1 MNTCVECIP
10 CFIRQ
15 TLDVFALTE
24 ADDPTR
30 RRVLRAV
37 LREMA
42 EADFD
47 ESPPAL
53 ARRVHRVIRE
63 GIGCDDPYRQI
74 KAECNELALK
84 LYDDLR
90 QHVLESDDPLAAACR
105 LAIVGNVIDYGV
117 QSHSPLEGIR
127 EVIHEAMDTPIDPS
141 AVARLRREAGSA
153 ERILYLAD
161 NAGEIVL
168 DRLLLEQLPAEKVTL
183 AVRGGPILNDALLED
198 ARSVGITEMV
208 RVMDNGDNAPG
219 TLLEHCSRELRD
231 EFRRADLV
239 IAKGQG
245 NFESL
250 CGVRDKNS
258 LLFLFRLKCHVV
270 CDALARQQG
279 QPMIVWRDDLPADGI
294 QAAGASPTVA

>member
-1 MNTCVECIP
+1 VECIP

-15 TLDVFALTE
+15 TLDVLALTD
-24 ADDPTR
+24 ADEPTR
-30 RRVLRAV
+30 RTVLRAV

-42 EADFD
+42 EAEFD

-63 GIGCDDPYRQI
+63 SIGCEDPYRAI
-74 KAECNELALK
+74 KAECNELALT

-90 QHVLESDDPLAAACR
+90 EAVLESDDPLAAACR

-127 EVIHEAMDTPIDPS
+127 EVIHEAMDTPIDPA
-141 AVARLRREAGSA
+141 AVGRLRREAVSA

-168 DRLLLEQLPAEKVTL
+168 DRLLLEQLPTAKVTL
-183 AVRGGPILNDALLED
+183 VVRGGPILNDALLED
-198 ARSVGITEMV
+198 ARSVGVAEMV
-208 RVMDNGDNAPG
+208 RVMDNADDAPG
-219 TLLEHCSRELRD
+219 TLLEHCSQELRD
-231 EFRRADLV
+231 EFQRADLV

-250 CGVRDKNS
+250 CGVRGKDS
-258 LLFLFRLKCHVV
+258 LLFLFRLKCPVV
-270 CDALARQQG
+270 CDALAAQQG
-279 QPMIVWRDDLPADGI
+279 QPMIVWRDDLPADGL
-294 QAAGASPTVA
+294 QTGRSKPTVA

>member
-1 MNTCVECIP
+1 MNTSVECIP

-15 TLDVFALTE
+15 TLDVLALTD
-24 ADDPTR
+24 ADEPTQ
-30 RRVLRAV
+30 RRVVRAV
-37 LREMA
+37 LGVMV

-63 GIGCDDPYRQI
+63 SIGCEDPYRQI
-74 KAECNELALK
+74 KAECNELALT

-90 QHVLESDDPLAAACR
+90 QHVLDSADSLAAACR

-127 EVIHEAMDTPIDPS
+127 EVIHEAMDTPIDPA
-141 AVARLRREAGSA
+141 AVGRLRREAGSA

-168 DRLLLEQLPAEKVTL
+168 DRLLLEQLPTEKVTL
-183 AVRGGPILNDALLED
+183 VVRGGPILNDALWED

-208 RVMDNGDNAPG
+208 RVMDNADDAPG
-219 TLLEHCSRELRD
+219 TLLEHCSQELRD
-231 EFRRADLV
+231 EFQRADLV

-250 CGVRDKNS
+250 CGVRDKDS
-258 LLFLFRLKCHVV
+258 LLFLFRLKCPVV
-270 CDALARQQG
+270 CDALGAEQG
-279 QPMIVWRDDLPADGI
+279 QPMIVWRDDLPADGLET
-294 QAAGASPTVA
+294 GPSKPTVT

>member
-1 MNTCVECIP
+1 VNTCVECIP

-15 TLDVFALTE
+15 TLDVLALTD
-24 ADDPTR
+24 ADEPTR
-30 RRVLRAV
+30 RTVLRAV

-42 EADFD
+42 EAEFD

-63 GIGCDDPYRQI
+63 SIGCEDPYRAI
-74 KAECNELALK
+74 KAECNELALT

-90 QHVLESDDPLAAACR
+90 EAVLESDDPLAAACR

-127 EVIHEAMDTPIDPS
+127 EVIHEAMDTPIDPA
-141 AVARLRREAGSA
+141 AVGRLRREAVSA

-168 DRLLLEQLPAEKVTL
+168 DRLLLEQLPTAKVTL
-183 AVRGGPILNDALLED
+183 VVRGGPILNDALLED
-198 ARSVGITEMV
+198 ARSVGVAEMV
-208 RVMDNGDNAPG
+208 RVMDNADDAPG
-219 TLLEHCSRELRD
+219 TLLEHCSQELRD
-231 EFRRADLV
+231 EFQRADLV

-250 CGVRDKNS
+250 CGVRGKDS
-258 LLFLFRLKCHVV
+258 LLFLFRLKCPVV
-270 CDALARQQG
+270 CDALAAQQG
-279 QPMIVWRDDLPADGI
+279 QPMIVWRDDLPADGL
-294 QAAGASPTVA
+294 QTGRSKPTVA

>member
-1 MNTCVECIP
+1 MNTCMECIP

-15 TLDVFALTE
+15 TLDVLDLTD
-24 ADDPTR
+24 ADEPTR
-30 RRVLRAV
+30 RTVLRAV

-42 EADFD
+42 EAEFD

-63 GIGCDDPYRQI
+63 SIGCEDPYRAI
-74 KAECNELALK
+74 KAECNELALT

-90 QHVLESDDPLAAACR
+90 QAVLESDDPLAAACR

-127 EVIHEAMDTPIDPS
+127 EVIHEAMDTPIDPA
-141 AVARLRREAGSA
+141 AVDRLRREAVWA

-168 DRLLLEQLPAEKVTL
+168 DRLLLEQLPAAKVTL
-183 AVRGGPILNDALLED
+183 VVRGGPILNDALRED
-198 ARSVGITEMV
+198 ARSVGISEMV
-208 RVMDNGDNAPG
+208 RVMDNADNAPG
-219 TLLEHCSRELRD
+219 TLLEHCSPELRD

-250 CGVRDKNS
+250 CGVRDKDH
-258 LLFLFRLKCHVV
+258 LLFLFRLKCPVV
-270 CDALARQQG
+270 CDALGAQQG
-279 QPMIVWRDDLPADGI
+279 QPMIVWRDDLPGDGI
-294 QAAGASPTVA
+294 QAGRSKPTVA